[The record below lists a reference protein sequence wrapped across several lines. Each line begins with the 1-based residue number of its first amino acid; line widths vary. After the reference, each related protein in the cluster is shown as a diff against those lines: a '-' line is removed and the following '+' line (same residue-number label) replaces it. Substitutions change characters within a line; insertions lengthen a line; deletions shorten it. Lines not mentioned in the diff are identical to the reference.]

1 MQTPVGEMTPVLEN
15 SGLLY
20 IFCRLQEYPPRM
32 YSFNEVKDQVRD
44 LVLRMK
50 QNEAYN
56 SWIANLRK
64 EAYVQITL

>member
-1 MQTPVGEMTPVLEN
+1 
-15 SGLLY
+15 
-20 IFCRLQEYPPRM
+20 M
-32 YSFNEVKDQVRD
+32 YSFKEVKDQVRD